1 MTELR
6 STLTALLLIAA
17 VAACGDAPD
26 QADQAEDRIEI
37 RTEEVPEWV
46 IEVAVVADEI
56 EAQPAAADSILIA
69 HDMSRDQLDSLL
81 YVIAEDTILIA
92 AYRDARDR

>member
-1 MTELR
+1 MTQLR
-6 STLTALLLIAA
+6 SILTALLLAAA

-26 QADQAEDRIEI
+26 QADEDRIEI
-37 RTEEVPEWV
+37 RTEEIPEWV

-56 EAQPAAADSILIA
+56 EARPAAADSILIA
-69 HDMSRDQLDSLL
+69 HDMTRAELDSLL
-81 YVIAEDTILIA
+81 YVIAEDTILIG